1 MHRSVRNAQLQ
12 QPPPVGWREGVFNET
27 KVVSRPYLIAEFE
40 PTEDFADLL
49 MTPNGPGTI
58 AMPPRSL
65 ASLSAVC
72 DGWKRRTSLKAP
84 EMKLSKAMRK
94 WRNCSIP
101 G

>member
-58 AMPPRSL
+58 AMPPRSN
-65 ASLSAVC
+65 
-72 DGWKRRTSLKAP
+72 GFRIT
-84 EMKLSKAMRK
+84 MRK
-94 WRNCSIP
+94 KIQTRGWAAHFSNFFA
-101 G
+101 